1 MRRAFSLYKISFTF
15 STVDKLYYAKG
26 YSNYTV
32 WINLRKE
39 KLMLVYIYRPPVHN
53 KQYFLENLS
62 MIVDHY
68 LSIYDNHIILGILN
82 MEPSSPILISFI
94 LSLNLFNIIKSNT
107 CFKGNGTCIELIL
120 TNRKYCFKH
129 SSTFATGLSDHHHL
143 VYSMLKATFKKE
155 ELKTL

>member
-1 MRRAFSLYKISFTF
+1 
-15 STVDKLYYAKG
+15 
-26 YSNYTV
+26 
-32 WINLRKE
+32 
-39 KLMLVYIYRPPVHN
+39 MLVYIYRPPVQK